1 MSTSEKRIQIRRIQ
15 RDVRIRMLTKY
26 IDGPARIIFRDHYA
40 NQKMI
45 IASKIVN
52 IATPLNPYLAPQ
64 LVFNDYMGR
73 WRVLSTSAILEVQFM
88 DEH

>member
-15 RDVRIRMLTKY
+15 RDARVRMLTKY
-26 IDGPARIIFRDHYA
+26 VDGPARIIFRDHYA
-40 NQKMI
+40 RRQVI
-45 IASKIVN
+45 VASKIVN
-52 IATPLNPYLAPQ
+52 VATPINPYLAPQ

-88 DEH
+88 GEH

>member
-40 NQKMI
+40 KRKMI

-52 IATPLNPYLAPQ
+52 VATPLNPYLAPQ